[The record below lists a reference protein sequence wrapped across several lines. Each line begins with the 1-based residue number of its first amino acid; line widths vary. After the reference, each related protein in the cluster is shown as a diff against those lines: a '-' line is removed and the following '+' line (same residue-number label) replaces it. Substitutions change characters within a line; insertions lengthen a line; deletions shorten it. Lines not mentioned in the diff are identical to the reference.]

1 MLGNPYVLLAAVI
14 GLIVALVG
22 ADRYGYSRAEDACAA
37 RVATAQDA
45 AIARSNAEVEAATA
59 LAVEQAKVEAA
70 QRLAATTIRLKGE
83 RDAALK
89 SRPEC
94 ARDLDS
100 FRLLNSAIDLANGA
114 TPAGDS
120 VPDPVPATPATD
132 KR

>member
-1 MLGNPYVLLAAVI
+1 MLGNPYVILAAVI
-14 GLIVALVG
+14 GFVIALVG
-22 ADRYGYSRAEDACAA
+22 ADRFGYNRAEDSCAA

-59 LAVEQAKVEAA
+59 RAVESAKAEAA
-70 QRLAATTIRLKGE
+70 ARLRSTRVRLEGE
-83 RDAALK
+83 RDAAIK
-89 SRPEC
+89 ARPEC

-114 TPAGDS
+114 TPAGNG
-120 VPDPVPATPATD
+120 VPDPVPAATTTD